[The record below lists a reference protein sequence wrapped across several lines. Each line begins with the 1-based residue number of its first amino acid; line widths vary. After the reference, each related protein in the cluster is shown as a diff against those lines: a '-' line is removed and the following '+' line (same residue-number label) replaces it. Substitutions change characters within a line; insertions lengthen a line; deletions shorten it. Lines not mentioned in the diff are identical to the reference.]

1 MADSMT
7 LHPQLGIIEGYFGEP
22 WSWGDRAAVM
32 RALAPHGYDFFIY
45 APKADP
51 CLRRRW
57 QELHPPA
64 AFDQLLTFSAACRA
78 AGVTFGV
85 GLSPYELHLNWDDG
99 GRTALAGKLRALREL
114 QPGIVAILFDDM
126 RGDVPKLART
136 QADIVHHAA
145 SVTPARIIMC
155 PSYYSDDAV
164 LDRAFGQR
172 PLHYLDDL
180 GAMLDPAA
188 EIFWTGE
195 EVCAREYS
203 PGHLDMV
210 AAALRR
216 KPFLWDNYPV
226 NDGPRMSRFLHL
238 RGFTGRS
245 GIADHIAGH
254 AINPALQPYLT
265 LAPALT
271 LAANYTEG
279 SAYRY
284 GAAFGAAARQ
294 CYGGE
299 LAAALETDL
308 LTLNDAAL
316 DRISPER
323 CAALCAKYRAF
334 PHPAAAEVVRF
345 LEGGYAITGEAV
357 QTQ

>member
-1 MADSMT
+1 MRT
-7 LHPQLGIIEGYFGEP
+7 LKPAGFGT
-22 WSWGDRAAVM
+22 
-32 RALAPHGYDFFIY
+32 FIH

-51 CLRRRW
+51 FLRRRW
-57 QELHPPA
+57 RERHPADMA
-64 AFDQLLTFSAACRA
+64 AALRTFSAACGA
-78 AGVTFGV
+78 SGVDFGI
-85 GLSPYELHLNWDDG
+85 GLSPYELHLDWSAEARD
-99 GRTALAGKLRALREL
+99 ALTEKLRRLGDFMPR
-114 QPGIVAILFDDM
+114 IVAILFDDM
-126 RGDVPKLART
+126 RGDIAGLARK

-145 SVTPARIIMC
+145 SVTDARIIMC
-155 PSYYSDDAV
+155 PSYYSDDPV

-180 GAMLDPAA
+180 GAMLDPAVDV
-188 EIFWTGE
+188 FWTGE

-210 AAALRR
+210 ATALRR
-216 KPFLWDNYPV
+216 KPYLWDNYPV

-238 RGFTGRS
+238 RAFTGRG
-245 GIADHIAGH
+245 GIADRIAGH

-271 LAANYTEG
+271 LAASYAQGET
-279 SAYRY
+279 YCY
-284 GAAFGAAARQ
+284 GAAFVAAARQ

-299 LAAALETDL
+299 LASALETDL

-323 CAALCAKYRAF
+323 RAALCAKYRAF
-334 PHPAAAEVVRF
+334 NHPAAAEVVRF
-345 LEGGYAITGEAV
+345 LEGGYKMTSEEV